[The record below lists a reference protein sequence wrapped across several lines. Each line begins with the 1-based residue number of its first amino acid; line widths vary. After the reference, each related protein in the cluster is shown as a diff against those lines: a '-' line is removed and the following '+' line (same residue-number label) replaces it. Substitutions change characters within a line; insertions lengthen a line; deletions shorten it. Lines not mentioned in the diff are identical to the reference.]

1 MEVPNVVCTF
11 AFAALEKWGSK
22 NDKKK
27 RSLIG
32 FHEDR
37 EVVQEAPAAL
47 YLEPPGVENTS
58 RQFKVIEGAL
68 NLGISEAF

>member
-1 MEVPNVVCTF
+1 MSNNPKTFRFSVKNIQKYLEVPNVVCTF

-37 EVVQEAPAAL
+37 EVVQEAPAL
-47 YLEPPGVENTS
+47 P
-58 RQFKVIEGAL
+58 F
-68 NLGISEAF
+68 